1 MYVKHQMIE
10 PDTIERRTYQEVISA
25 SALERSTLVVLPT
38 GIGKTVIALM
48 VIAEK
53 LRTRKGSILFLAPT
67 KPLVDQ
73 HARFLKKHLIA
84 EEPVVLTG
92 SIPPAKRKKL
102 WEESQII
109 CATPQVISN
118 DLISGQI
125 SLNDVSLIIFDEA
138 HRATGDYAY
147 VFIAEKYI
155 KVKDSHVLGMTASP
169 GSSKE
174 KILEVCGNLCI
185 QGVEIRHDYDPDV
198 VRYVHDVKLR
208 WVDVAVPREMKKI
221 LDFLK
226 GARQEYIDKLQTLGY
241 LTKTR
246 FTSTKDLLAA
256 QREVQAKLNRGSTNS
271 SDFEAISMIAVT
283 MKLNHALE
291 MAETQGLAS
300 LNIAFEKMVKEA
312 RTRGASK
319 ASKTILTLPK
329 IQLAMKEARSLDMN
343 NMENPKLKK
352 VKEIISHQLMTH
364 KHSKIIV
371 FTHFRD
377 TSEMVVEALKKM
389 DGITPARFVGQ
400 ASRGSDK
407 GLNQKKQIEIIDRF
421 KDGDINVLVATSV
434 AEEGLDI
441 PATDMVIFFEPVPSE
456 IRTIQ
461 RRGRTGRQS
470 SGKVFILIYKGTR
483 DEAYHW
489 SSRHK
494 ESRMHKEL
502 ESLRRE
508 LKGDLHIGGPG
519 DNDFSNVAR
528 ISISGKPK
536 VSAEPDGPQR
546 SLADFEMAP
555 AKKEKPREMPKAAPK
570 PLKVR
575 EPSPGQKSPGA
586 KEPVA
591 RDEVN
596 DESRDDIIRE
606 RAAEIGEEPIKVIV
620 DTREFNSSVV
630 RELSRQDII
639 VESKQLDIGD
649 YIVSDRVGIER
660 KEIDDLLHSI
670 KDGRLFQQIKA
681 LKRAYLNPLVIIE
694 GENLYSRSGM
704 GKQSIMGIL
713 ASITIDFGITIMTV
727 KDEKET
733 ADLIAAIAKRE
744 HSEGR
749 IPAMRQD
756 KGTMLLQE
764 RQQYMIEGLPN
775 VSGVLAQRLLS
786 HFGSAQAVMDANV
799 KELTEVKGVGKTIAQ
814 GIRDALDAKYYSKER
829 KEIV

>member
-1 MYVKHQMIE
+1 MIE
-10 PDTIERRTYQEVISA
+10 PDTIERRVYQEVIST
-25 SALERSTLVVLPT
+25 SAIQRSTLVVLPT

-53 LRTRKGSILFLAPT
+53 LRTKKGNILFLAPT
-67 KPLVDQ
+67 KPLVEQ

-92 SIPPAKRKKL
+92 EIPPAKRKKL
-102 WEESQII
+102 WEGSQII

-125 SLNDVSLIIFDEA
+125 GLNDTSLIIFDEA

-147 VFIAEKYI
+147 VFIAEKYM
-155 KVKDSHVLGMTASP
+155 KVKDGHVLGMTASP
-169 GSSKE
+169 GSNKE
-174 KILEVCGNLCI
+174 KILEVCENLNI

-208 WVDVAVPREMKKI
+208 WVEVSVPKEMKKV

-226 GARQEYIDKLQTLGY
+226 GARKEYTDQLQTLGY
-241 LTKTR
+241 LAKSR
-246 FTSTKDLLAA
+246 YTSTKDLLAA
-256 QREVQAKLNRGSTNS
+256 QREVQAKLNRGSTSS
-271 SDFEAISMIAVT
+271 SDYEAISMIAVT
-283 MKLNHALE
+283 MKLNHAQE
-291 MAETQGLAS
+291 MAETQGLAA
-300 LNIAFEKMVKEA
+300 LNTAFEKMSKEA
-312 RTRGASK
+312 KTRGASK
-319 ASKTILTLPK
+319 ASKTIITLPK
-329 IQLAMKEARSLDMN
+329 IQLAMKEARSLNITGMK
-343 NMENPKLKK
+343 NPKLDK
-352 VKEIISHQLMTH
+352 VKDIISHQLLTH

-377 TSEMVVEALKKM
+377 TSEMVVEALEKVN
-389 DGITPARFVGQ
+389 GITPARFVGQ
-400 ASRGSDK
+400 ASKGSDK
-407 GLNQKKQIEIIDRF
+407 GLNQKQQIELIDRF

-502 ESLRRE
+502 EALRRE
-508 LKGDLHIGGPG
+508 LRGDMQVGGPRTG
-519 DNDFSNVAR
+519 NFDNGSQFHADNSQ
-528 ISISGKPK
+528 IKP
-536 VSAEPDGPQR
+536 EGPQR
-546 SLADFEMAP
+546 SLADFEIAP
-555 AKKEKPREMPKAAPK
+555 TVKKKKPEVKVTPPKVKGPA
-570 PLKVR
+570 
-575 EPSPGQKSPGA
+575 SPNEA
-586 KEPVA
+586 VIE
-591 RDEVN
+591 D
-596 DESRDDIIRE
+596 RDDEIRE

-639 VESKQLDIGD
+639 VESKQLEIGD

-670 KDGRLFQQIKA
+670 KDGRLFQQVKA
-681 LKRAYLNPLVIIE
+681 LKRAYLNPLIIIE

-704 GKQSIMGIL
+704 GKQAIMGIL

-733 ADLIAAIAKRE
+733 ADLVAAIARRE
-744 HSEGR
+744 HKEGR

-786 HFGSAQAVMDANV
+786 YFGSAQAIMNADV
-799 KELTEVKGVGKTIAQ
+799 KELTEVKGIGKGIAQ
-814 GIRDALDAKYYSKER
+814 GIRDALDAKYYSKE
-829 KEIV
+829 KKDDKDTDPVN